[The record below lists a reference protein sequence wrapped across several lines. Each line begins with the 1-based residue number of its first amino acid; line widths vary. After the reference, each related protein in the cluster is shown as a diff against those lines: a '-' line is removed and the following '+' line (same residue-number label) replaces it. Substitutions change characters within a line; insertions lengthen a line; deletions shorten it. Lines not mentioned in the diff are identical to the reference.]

1 MTLMAI
7 DRAYLNLCTKSLQS
21 ADQAINRSVKLMAP
35 HRALVVPNA
44 AQTGEIFEAL
54 DQLITA
60 VSYLNTTVG
69 HLTAAHEKEK

>member
-35 HRALVVPNA
+35 CGFRAMAISIPN
-44 AQTGEIFEAL
+44 
-54 DQLITA
+54 
-60 VSYLNTTVG
+60 
-69 HLTAAHEKEK
+69 